1 VSAPTRVIAA
11 EHDQAAP
18 VDQVREMRARIPGAD
33 LLVLDGASHIANVAD
48 PKRFDAAVLE
58 HLERT
63 R

>member
-1 VSAPTRVIAA
+1 
-11 EHDQAAP
+11 
-18 VDQVREMRARIPGAD
+18 
-33 LLVLDGASHIANVAD
+33 VLDGASHIANVAD